1 MPKGNPSG
9 EKLSKREKEA
19 GRVSKLTSEKEA
31 AGQYVRTRHGST
43 NSGVISANPRV
54 ISKDESGDATNKRSW
69 ND

>member
-1 MPKGNPSG
+1 MPTSKQSG
-9 EKLSKREKEA
+9 EKPSKREKED
-19 GRVSKLTSEKEA
+19 GRVSKPKSET
-31 AGQYVRTRHGST
+31 AGQYVRTKHGSK